1 MKKRIAAL
9 LAVIT
14 AVSLFSGCG
23 KNGEE
28 EKDSK
33 PADVTVSE
41 EDDTFDR
48 MNDDA
53 SPVTEVTAAD
63 MPVVT
68 SSEVTQTNTAASYIS
83 EIMFIGDEMC
93 GGFSSLDKVNPS
105 MVVYSDGAQ
114 AADISSLSGKVSE
127 IKPKY
132 IYLWIGKNDLSYC
145 NDYKFYTG
153 VKDIVSSL
161 SENSPDSVIAV
172 LSLPAVTSGGDWDM
186 NNCDGGASYDI
197 SVYNDVLRQVVDE
210 AESDKIVFL
219 DIASPLEDENGD
231 LSAEYDSGDGLT
243 LNDAG
248 YQALASYI
256 EANRFSNDSAG
267 GVVSESMPVVSE
279 APENDETSETISES
293 ETTEPQAEV
302 SGREDLKAVR
312 PSFTKSD
319 PKVCY
324 LTFDDGPSEN
334 TEKIL
339 DILKENDIKATFFIV
354 GWCVDGRE
362 DILKRIA
369 DEGHTIGIHT
379 YSHDY
384 EEIYSSVD
392 AYVDDF
398 AKAYD
403 KIYEVT
409 GIKPWLFRY
418 PGGSYNSFNEDIADD
433 IISEMNNRGF
443 TYFDWS
449 CATSDATVGATYN
462 SCIESFKDSLTN
474 DYETVLMHD
483 SKELTVEYLQDIIN
497 YAKGEGYKFE
507 TLDTAEPI
515 RF

>member
-9 LAVIT
+9 MAVIT
-14 AVSLFSGCG
+14 AVGIFSGCG
-23 KNGEE
+23 NNSEDENDGKTAE
-28 EKDSK
+28 
-33 PADVTVSE
+33 VTVSE
-41 EDDTFDR
+41 ENDAFAGLDDGTL
-48 MNDDA
+48 
-53 SPVTEVTAAD
+53 PVTEITAAN

-68 SSEVTQTNTAASYIS
+68 SSEITQENTTSSYIS

-93 GGFSSLDKVNPS
+93 GGFSSLDNVDSS

-114 AADISSLSGKVSE
+114 AADISSLLDRASE

-132 IYLWIGKNDLSYC
+132 IYLWVGKNDLSYC

-153 VKDIVSSL
+153 VKGIISSL

-172 LSLPAVTSGGDWDM
+172 LSLPAVTSGGEWDI
-186 NNCDGGASYDI
+186 NNCEGGASYDI
-197 SVYNDVLRQVVDE
+197 SVYNDVLRQIVDE
-210 AESDKIVFL
+210 AGSDKIVFL
-219 DIASPLEDENGD
+219 DVASPLEDEKGD
-231 LSAEYDSGDGLT
+231 LSAEYDNGDGLA

-256 EANRFSNDSAG
+256 ETNRFSNDSAG

-279 APENDETSETISES
+279 APESDETSETVSES
-293 ETTEPQAEV
+293 ETSATQAEV
-302 SGREDLKAVR
+302 SDREDLKAVR

-339 DILKENDIKATFFIV
+339 DILKENDIKATFFII
-354 GWCVDGRE
+354 GWCIDGRE

-403 KIYEVT
+403 RIYEVT

-433 IISEMNNRGF
+433 IISEMNSRGF

-483 SKELTVEYLQDIIN
+483 SKELTVEYLQDIID
-497 YAKGEGYKFE
+497 YAKGEDYKFE